1 VRVRDVMRT
10 PVVTIDQD
18 ATLCESI
25 GLLSS
30 TGVIDLP
37 VVDSSGCLV
46 GIVSEADIM
55 KLLVPTYQDIT
66 EVDAALLDPTLMQ
79 DRALAVRN
87 DSVHSIMSRKAIT
100 LAEDDQL
107 LKAASTMLSKKIRRI
122 PVVRDG
128 KPVGTISRMDVL
140 DAVMRG
146 GL

>member
-1 VRVRDVMRT
+1 MRVRDVMKA
-10 PVVTIDQD
+10 PVVTICQD
-18 ATLCESI
+18 ATLCEAI

-37 VVDSSGCLV
+37 VVDASGCLV
-46 GIVSEADIM
+46 GIISEADIM

-66 EVDAALLDPTLMQ
+66 DIDAALLDPTLMQ

-87 DSVHSIMSRKAIT
+87 NPVHSIMSRKVIT
-100 LAEDDQL
+100 MAENDQL
-107 LKAASTMLSKKIRRI
+107 LKAASTMLSKRIRRV
-122 PVVRDG
+122 PVIRDA
-128 KPVGTISRMDVL
+128 KPVGTVSRMDVL